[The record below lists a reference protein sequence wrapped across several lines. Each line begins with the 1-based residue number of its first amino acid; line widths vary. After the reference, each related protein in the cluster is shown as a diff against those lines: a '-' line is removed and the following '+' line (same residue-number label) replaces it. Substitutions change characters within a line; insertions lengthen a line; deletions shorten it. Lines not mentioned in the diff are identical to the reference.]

1 MMILLRQLVL
11 GLLLLGTP
19 LGCTLA
25 AQTEEV
31 PYIQTPHNVVD
42 AMLAIA
48 EVGSQDYVVDLGSGD
63 GRIVIAAAKRY
74 QARGLGIDYDE
85 GLIAESRA
93 KAARE
98 GVSEK
103 VQFLHKDIFLAHF
116 SDATVVTM
124 YLLPEVNLALRPRL
138 LSALQ
143 PGTRVVSHDWD
154 MADWEPDRRLVIEA
168 PEKTVGHKKE
178 STIYLWIV
186 PAHLEGSWSGV
197 LAGPHGEEPVVVKFA
212 QRFQTASAAVR
223 LGRWTLAGSG
233 RLHGDNLSLNLER
246 SPWMPNSAP
255 LRFTLR
261 VAEGC
266 IEGEAVDGGQRYV
279 LRVERGKF
287 LDHSLGLGA
296 ADIIKGRH

>member
-1 MMILLRQLVL
+1 MILLLPMVL
-11 GLLLLGTP
+11 GLLLLGIS
-19 LGCTLA
+19 LGCPLA

-31 PYIQTPHNVVD
+31 PYIQTPNSVVD
-42 AMLAIA
+42 AILAIA
-48 EVGSQDYVVDLGSGD
+48 EVGPQDYVVDLGSGD

-74 QARGLGIDYDE
+74 QARGLGIDYDDA
-85 GLIAESRA
+85 LIAESRA

-98 GVSEK
+98 GVSDK
-103 VQFLHKDIFLAHF
+103 VQFLHKDISLADF
-116 SDATVVTM
+116 REATVVTM
-124 YLLPEVNLALRPRL
+124 YLLPEVNLALRPRI
-138 LSALQ
+138 LSALR

-154 MADWEPDRRLVIEA
+154 MGDWEPDRRLVIEA

-186 PAHLEGSWSGV
+186 PARLEGCWSGV

-223 LGRWTLAGSG
+223 LRRWTLVGSG

-246 SPWMPNSAP
+246 SPWMPDSAP

-261 VAEGC
+261 VAEGR

-279 LRVERGKF
+279 LRVERGTS
-287 LDHSLGLGA
+287 LDNSFGLGA
-296 ADIIKGRH
+296 AGTQVR